1 MARPTVIRNGDLLVA
16 ARGVFLERGILA
28 TSAEVALRAGVSEG
42 TLFKRFKTKSE
53 LFRAAMG
60 IDIEN
65 LPDVVAALPSK
76 VGLRTVQENMVEGGL
91 AFVAFFERVMPFMM
105 MVWSNPV
112 ANRRRG
118 HDPIPDGFDVPDPLP
133 IRAQRLVAT
142 YLAGEIES
150 GRIRPIDPKV
160 IARAYLGAMSSY
172 VFSEILVSRRGGP
185 TIDRAVYVRDVVEA
199 LWGGMR
205 PGPVQIAD

>member
-1 MARPTVIRNGDLLVA
+1 MARPTVIRNGDLLIA
-16 ARGVFLERGILA
+16 ARSVFLERGILA

-60 IDIEN
+60 IDIESV
-65 LPDVVAALPSK
+65 PDAIAELPSK
-76 VGLRTVQENMVEGGL
+76 VGMGTVRENMVDGGL
-91 AFVAFFERVMPFMM
+91 AFVGFFERVMPFMM
-105 MVWSNPV
+105 MVWSNPLY
-112 ANRRRG
+112 NRRRG

-142 YLAGEIES
+142 YLEGEILRE
-150 GRIRPIDPKV
+150 RIRAIDPKV

-172 VFSEILVSRRGGP
+172 VFTEILVSRQGGP
-185 TIDRAVYVRDVVEA
+185 TIDRGVYVRDVVEA

-205 PGPVQIAD
+205 PGPVQITD